1 MALGKSSDPLP
12 LPMNG
17 LCYSPAALT
26 SSPFPSFLDT
36 PIFST
41 LPRGPACIWCPKRG
55 AFLSIEAM
63 KKVPQME
70 NVLQEEEGA
79 VPNPPVP
86 EVQRSAKAARK
97 ACNSLK

>member
-1 MALGKSSDPLP
+1 
-12 LPMNG
+12 
-17 LCYSPAALT
+17 
-26 SSPFPSFLDT
+26 
-36 PIFST
+36 
-41 LPRGPACIWCPKRG
+41 
-55 AFLSIEAM
+55 M

>member
-1 MALGKSSDPLP
+1 
-12 LPMNG
+12 
-17 LCYSPAALT
+17 
-26 SSPFPSFLDT
+26 
-36 PIFST
+36 
-41 LPRGPACIWCPKRG
+41 
-55 AFLSIEAM
+55 M

-97 ACNSLK
+97 ACNSLKRALGGGLVVAI